1 MAELRTKKQRLQLIR
16 VDLPRS
22 FRSLAARYRI
32 VFIEHVIDIDKA
44 AEPSRSPGSAGPG
57 EAVMTFRATTAAGPQ
72 VRHVM
77 INLGLSRRPRSYRPA
92 GGNASGSAPRKGHG
106 TQQPGRC

>member
-32 VFIEHVIDIDKA
+32 VFIEHVIDKNA
-44 AEPSRSPGSAGPG
+44 AMEPPGSPGSADPD
-57 EAVMTFRATTAAGPQ
+57 EAVMTFRRTTAGDTQ
-72 VRHVM
+72 VGHIM
-77 INLGLSRRPRSYRPA
+77 INLG
-92 GGNASGSAPRKGHG
+92 
-106 TQQPGRC
+106 